1 MRFCAETTT
10 DSKESVEIV
19 HDEGDQK
26 TLIAKFSVPKARQMD
41 VVDKIT
47 QQFADVVEDS
57 IDFGASFPRSAAE
70 ERKTKKASERA
81 KSKRKAQA
89 KTSAPDADPH
99 TVGLVFTGKP
109 SELSK
114 TQRAFLKAK
123 NKVERLRKELADKTD
138 TLNRLLAQHT
148 EIVAPQLDRVT
159 KRQKRLI
166 EVCSLFLSGDGKP
179 PAKTIRKKLAQC
191 MLELFSS
198 LFDREVQLD
207 QRLVDLH
214 QSLLETYYPTAADD
228 DQDAQDEGVGAHHAE
243 AVFNIQKG
251 LLEEELFLETG
262 VRFDLSGLRSDM
274 SEDEAMA
281 HLANLLDDHPQN
293 PKNRKKTKR
302 QQDKEAKEK
311 LAAEARAKNINTVY
325 RQLARLF
332 HPDLEQDPELKS
344 KKERLM
350 KELTAAYEAGDL
362 HTILGLELRWLQNND
377 GDISRLSDDKLQAY
391 TAALEEQSTEIEAEI
406 CVLAHHPRFAPLR
419 LDMFRSGL
427 SYAELLRDL
436 KNEANQTRAWAAD
449 LDICTASLERIKTQ
463 TSGSARDKALSACL
477 RDLYPVLID
486 QTDEHRLDMPF

>member
-1 MRFCAETTT
+1 
-10 DSKESVEIV
+10 
-19 HDEGDQK
+19 
-26 TLIAKFSVPKARQMD
+26 
-41 VVDKIT
+41 
-47 QQFADVVEDS
+47 
-57 IDFGASFPRSAAE
+57 
-70 ERKTKKASERA
+70 
-81 KSKRKAQA
+81 
-89 KTSAPDADPH
+89 
-99 TVGLVFTGKP
+99 
-109 SELSK
+109 
-114 TQRAFLKAK
+114 
-123 NKVERLRKELADKTD
+123 
-138 TLNRLLAQHT
+138 
-148 EIVAPQLDRVT
+148 
-159 KRQKRLI
+159 
-166 EVCSLFLSGDGKP
+166 
-179 PAKTIRKKLAQC
+179 

>member
-1 MRFCAETTT
+1 MP
-10 DSKESVEIV
+10 SK
-19 HDEGDQK
+19 
-26 TLIAKFSVPKARQMD
+26 
-41 VVDKIT
+41 
-47 QQFADVVEDS
+47 
-57 IDFGASFPRSAAE
+57 
-70 ERKTKKASERA
+70 
-81 KSKRKAQA
+81 KSKRKAVAGIRSQA
-89 KTSAPDADPH
+89 KTSGPDADPH
-99 TVGLVFTGKP
+99 TIGLVFTGKQ
-109 SELSK
+109 SDLSK

-123 NKVERLRKELADKTD
+123 NKVERLRKELAGKTD
-138 TLNRLLAQHT
+138 TFNRLLAQHT
-148 EIVAPQLDRVT
+148 ELVAPQLDRVT
-159 KRQKRLI
+159 ERQKRLI
-166 EVCSLFLSGDGKP
+166 EVCLLFHSGDGKP

-214 QSLLETYYPTAADD
+214 QSLLETYYPTAADE
-228 DQDAQDEGVGAHHAE
+228 DQDAQDDGVGAHHAE
-243 AVFNIQKG
+243 AAFNIQKG
-251 LLEEELFLETG
+251 LLEEELFFETG
-262 VRFDLSGLRSDM
+262 VRLDLSGLRSDM
-274 SEDEAMA
+274 SEAEAMA

-350 KELTAAYEAGDL
+350 KELTTAYEAGDL
-362 HTILGLELRWLQNND
+362 HTILGLELRWLQNHD

-406 CVLAHHPRFAPLR
+406 CMLAHHPRFAPLR

-427 SYAELLRDL
+427 PYAELLRDL
-436 KNEANQTRAWAAD
+436 KNEAHHTRVWAAD
-449 LDICTASLERIKTQ
+449 LDISTASIERIKTQ
-463 TSGSARDKALSACL
+463 PAGKARDKALSACL
-477 RDLYPVLID
+477 RDLYPMLID
-486 QTDEHRLDMPF
+486 QTDEHRLDLLF